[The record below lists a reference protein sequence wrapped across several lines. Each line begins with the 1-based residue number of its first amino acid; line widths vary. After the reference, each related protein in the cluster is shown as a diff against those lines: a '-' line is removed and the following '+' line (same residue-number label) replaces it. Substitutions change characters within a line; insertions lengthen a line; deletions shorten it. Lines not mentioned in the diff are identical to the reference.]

1 MILSWWGLTEFYSI
15 SKDCCW
21 KTTSFLYLSA
31 LEKKGE
37 KKEEKKEKKKKRK
50 KKGEEKTEEKR
61 KGIMLREK
69 KKFIK

>member
-37 KKEEKKEKKKKRK
+37 KKEEKKEKKKKERK
-50 KKGEEKTEEKR
+50 KEKKR
-61 KGIMLREK
+61 QKKREK
-69 KKFIK
+69 E